1 MREQTAA
8 APPKVSQAHVW
19 FGVDGTAGVFQIG
32 HRQRARAVLRARP
45 SLPAPQ
51 RWRHTCV
58 TVKQVEK
65 LRQLPTSFGPH
76 MRPLSA
82 SCLLCAV
89 TCSIRSPAS
98 QLSVH
103 TCRRR
108 ELGAHVAL
116 ALASSHL
123 IAPPKSA
130 HALSYDGSLPAAA
143 TLLRAAEVTAVQ
155 EDLLRRSAA
164 ATEQQRFDDGLLV
177 GRQDMIMSVEILI
190 RNAKLERVPNTGA
203 AVAALQGVKRI
214 AEVGGTGLLGQPELL
229 AMARQY
235 AAAREELRAA
245 FERMPERERERGLQ
259 VVRRLRAEDEARLRA
274 GDEAAPR

>member
-1 MREQTAA
+1 M
-8 APPKVSQAHVW
+8 
-19 FGVDGTAGVFQIG
+19 
-32 HRQRARAVLRARP
+32 
-45 SLPAPQ
+45 
-51 RWRHTCV
+51 
-58 TVKQVEK
+58 
-65 LRQLPTSFGPH
+65 
-76 MRPLSA
+76 
-82 SCLLCAV
+82 
-89 TCSIRSPAS
+89 
-98 QLSVH
+98 
-103 TCRRR
+103 
-108 ELGAHVAL
+108 
-116 ALASSHL
+116 
-123 IAPPKSA
+123 
-130 HALSYDGSLPAAA
+130 
-143 TLLRAAEVTAVQ
+143 Q

-164 ATEQQRFDDGLLV
+164 ATQQQRFDDALLV

-235 AAAREELRAA
+235 AAAREELRAV

>member
-1 MREQTAA
+1 
-8 APPKVSQAHVW
+8 
-19 FGVDGTAGVFQIG
+19 
-32 HRQRARAVLRARP
+32 
-45 SLPAPQ
+45 
-51 RWRHTCV
+51 
-58 TVKQVEK
+58 
-65 LRQLPTSFGPH
+65 

-203 AVAALQGVKRI
+203 AVAALQG
-214 AEVGGTGLLGQPELL
+214 G
-229 AMARQY
+229 AR
-235 AAAREELRAA
+235 
-245 FERMPERERERGLQ
+245 
-259 VVRRLRAEDEARLRA
+259 
-274 GDEAAPR
+274 